1 MEEIEAIVKFDKL
14 RNYLESIGIH
24 VAEASADGYHA
35 VKPGEV
41 TLQAI
46 KDGTYTF
53 DEDGIYLMVAMGYD
67 RKFSCIKENII
78 WWSMANR
85 ESIFVSVRKFKNL

>member
-1 MEEIEAIVKFDKL
+1 MEEIAAIVKFDKL

-53 DEDGIYLMVAMGYD
+53 DEDGIYLNGSNGVRQKVFLYK
-67 RKFSCIKENII
+67 RKYHLAEYGKTRINI
-78 WWSMANR
+78 
-85 ESIFVSVRKFKNL
+85 RKC

>member
-53 DEDGIYLMVAMGYD
+53 DEDGIYLNGSNGVRQKDTRLSRMVPIPLM
-67 RKFSCIKENII
+67 R
-78 WWSMANR
+78 MV
-85 ESIFVSVRKFKNL
+85 SI

>member
-46 KDGTYTF
+46 KDGTPK
-53 DEDGIYLMVAMGYD
+53 GWGWPRPKSGSPAPGW
-67 RKFSCIKENII
+67 KGSAAG
-78 WWSMANR
+78 WPPA
-85 ESIFVSVRKFKNL
+85 

>member
-14 RNYLESIGIH
+14 RNYLESRGIH

-46 KDGTYTF
+46 KDEIGRAH
-53 DEDGIYLMVAMGYD
+53 V
-67 RKFSCIKENII
+67 
-78 WWSMANR
+78 
-85 ESIFVSVRKFKNL
+85 